1 MMVMMKT
8 IMVINDDGD
17 EDEDEGEDNGDDD
30 NDGDDKFQRQT
41 YQFVH

>member
-1 MMVMMKT
+1 MMKT

>member
-1 MMVMMKT
+1 MVMMKT

-17 EDEDEGEDNGDDD
+17 EDEGEDNGDDD
-30 NDGDDKFQRQT
+30 NNDGDDKFQRQT